1 MGLWVREQA
10 ITMTLKINTQ
20 SKSDGVS
27 LLLAGP
33 VEEVGPFGA
42 GLLAA
47 DPENC

>member
-1 MGLWVREQA
+1 MGF
-10 ITMTLKINTQ
+10 
-20 SKSDGVS
+20 GVS

-47 DPENC
+47 DPEDRRYPDNQRH